1 MPPMQVHEAGPSPK
15 EAVTRG
21 NKESTVPQHTNQL
34 LQNQLVQ
41 VLLQTLLLQHQ
52 QKSQGVH
59 SVTQTTP
66 PQICSEPPAPG
77 LQVHSKDG
85 KRVVPDLG
93 SKDKL
98 PDLNQELSQG
108 VNEAILDHFL
118 AEHPTALDSS
128 STSKLFQTS
137 SDTVNELLRG
147 LDSRRQDD
155 SIKRLS
161 EETAS
166 VLPTFARALDHS
178 LLSPTTTEEPSSDLK
193 ESVTHEDEKQLSI
206 PTGDASKG
214 MYCIGDASFLPNGIY
229 VGILHS

>member
-1 MPPMQVHEAGPSPK
+1 MQVHEAGPSPK
-15 EAVTRG
+15 EAVTSG

-41 VLLQTLLLQHQ
+41 VLLQTLLLQQQ
-52 QKSQGVH
+52 QKSQGAH
-59 SVTQTTP
+59 SVTQTTS
-66 PQICSEPPAPG
+66 QIRSEPPAPG
-77 LQVHSKDG
+77 LQVHLKDG
-85 KRVVPDLG
+85 KHVVPDLG

-193 ESVTHEDEKQLSI
+193 TNVTHEDEKQLSI

-214 MYCIGDASFLPNGIY
+214 MYCIGDTSFLQNGIY